1 MSRGAGPS
9 WATYRVV
16 GATRAGLA
24 DAKEGVGKQPERYKL
39 VEPGTI
45 FYNPMRILL
54 GSIAFLDEGGVPGIT
69 SPDYV
74 VFKTHPGLL
83 HPRWFYYWLR
93 SDAGAS
99 FIKTLAR
106 GAVRERMLFRRLAA
120 AEIDVPP
127 YEVQCEFARCI
138 PAVERARAAAE
149 AQLHAAKALPVGFLH
164 AVFGGDDAKNWLRV
178 RLSRLSSDPD
188 AFSDGPFGSNLKTEH
203 YASAGARVVRLQ
215 NIGRG
220 AFLDADKAFIAL
232 EHFAGLRRYGV
243 RPGDVVV
250 AALGDGARPAG
261 RACVIPDGLGPA
273 LVKADCFRL
282 RFPADSVLAPYL
294 AAYLNSPVALSRV
307 ADTMRGATRPRMTL
321 TMLRTV
327 EVPLAPVPQ
336 QREILRKLDEQMAAV
351 ERARAGAEA
360 QLQAAKALPAALLR
374 RAFGGAF

>member
-243 RPGDVVV
+243 RPLLSPSIPSGF
-250 AALGDGARPAG
+250 RP
-261 RACVIPDGLGPA
+261 R
-273 LVKADCFRL
+273 
-282 RFPADSVLAPYL
+282 
-294 AAYLNSPVALSRV
+294 ALSGSVSQLSRGPEPCGRHD
-307 ADTMRGATRPRMTL
+307 ARGDSSANDLDHAEDSRGTPGSSSSATGDTA
-321 TMLRTV
+321 
-327 EVPLAPVPQ
+327 EV
-336 QREILRKLDEQMAAV
+336 
-351 ERARAGAEA
+351 G
-360 QLQAAKALPAALLR
+360 
-374 RAFGGAF
+374 